1 VSDRALDTVTAADG
15 RAIGTRALATRRR
28 ILESTERLLAQV
40 GVRDL
45 KVVDISRASGAS
57 PATFYQYFPDIEAA
71 LMALF
76 EEVSAEL
83 LETIV
88 PLLTPPWT
96 DPGDLRR
103 AREFVDAY
111 WSVWQSRHA
120 VLRIGILRGDEG
132 EQRWIDIR
140 QRGYLPMLEALTATV
155 AVAQRSR
162 RLPRSLDAFSVAAC
176 GLSMLIPL
184 MSYTTGP
191 HPEPGLDPLHLDS
204 IVRVLFSSLTGFPA

>member
-1 VSDRALDTVTAADG
+1 MIAVDG
-15 RAIGTRALATRRR
+15 RAIGTKALATRRR
-28 ILESTERLLAQV
+28 ILHHTETLLAQV
-40 GVRDL
+40 GVREL
-45 KVVDISRASGAS
+45 KVVDISRAVGAS
-57 PATFYQYFPDIEAA
+57 PATFYQYFPDVESA

-76 EEVSAEL
+76 DEVSSEL
-83 LETIV
+83 LATVV

-96 DPGDLRR
+96 EPSDVRR
-103 AREFVDAY
+103 AHDFVDAY
-111 WSVWQSRHA
+111 WRVWRSRHA
-120 VLRIGILRGDEG
+120 ILRIGILRGDEG
-132 EQRWIDIR
+132 QERWIDVR

-155 AVAQRSR
+155 AAAQRAR
-162 RLPRSLDAFSVAAC
+162 RLARSLDAFSTAAC

>member
-1 VSDRALDTVTAADG
+1 MTAADG

-28 ILESTERLLAQV
+28 FLDTTETMLGQV
-40 GVRDL
+40 GVREL
-45 KVVDISRASGAS
+45 TVVDISRACGTS

-76 EEVSAEL
+76 DEVSTEL
-83 LETIV
+83 LDTVV

-96 DPGDLRR
+96 DPADLQR
-103 AREFVDAY
+103 AREYVEAY
-111 WSVWQSRHA
+111 WTVWKSRHA
-120 VLRIGILRGDEG
+120 VLRIAIVRGDEG
-132 EQRWIDIR
+132 HQRWIDTR
-140 QRGYLPMLEALTATV
+140 QRGYLPMLDALTATV
-155 AVAQRSR
+155 TAAQRSR

-191 HPEPGLDPLHLDS
+191 NPEPGLDPLDLGS
-204 IVRVLFSSLTGFPA
+204 IVRVLFSSLTGFPV